1 MISTVKR
8 TINTS
13 LKHGVLIILPWVLS
27 ALLVL
32 LLIYS
37 LFLIKQTPTPPEK
50 DIVIRKVDVAMP
62 IPPPPPPKMQ
72 TKSSKQSPSPVSI
85 DLVSL
90 GGGPALNYSDK
101 PTMAMPKVE
110 RLEKPDFA
118 MDSLKIQQRMTFD
131 MPLMA
136 VENLDKI
143 PQVVSQEYFPPP
155 QSIRKQGLKRVSTL
169 VELIINTQ
177 GKPFIK
183 KIVDPVHP
191 DMVSAIRRWV
201 EKAKFTIPKKDGRA
215 VQAIY
220 LYGIHFNYSR
230 S

>member
-1 MISTVKR
+1 MLTVKR
-8 TINTS
+8 TINFS
-13 LKHGVLIILPWVLS
+13 FKDGIVMLLPWILS

-32 LLIYS
+32 LLTYS
-37 LFLIKQTPTPPEK
+37 LFAIKQTPTPPEK
-50 DIVIRKVDVAMP
+50 DVVIRKVDVAIP
-62 IPPPPPPKMQ
+62 APPPPPPKMQ
-72 TKSSKQSPSPVSI
+72 TKSSDQPPSPVSI

-90 GGGPALNYSDK
+90 GGGPTLNYSDK
-101 PTMAMPKVE
+101 PQMAMPEVE

-131 MPLMA
+131 MPLLA
-136 VENLDKI
+136 VESLDQI
-143 PQVVSQEYFPPP
+143 PKVVSQEYFPPP
-155 QSIRKQGLKRVSTL
+155 HSIRKQGLKRVSTL

-183 KIVDPVHP
+183 KIVDPAHP
-191 DMVSAIRRWV
+191 DMVPAIRKWV

-220 LYGIHFNYSR
+220 LYGIHFNYGR